1 MIIALKCLKVC
12 LFKQEEFYL
21 PRVTPEGR
29 ATFRA
34 GEGPEAIFS
43 SNEEVSRSIVSLSV
57 CWSHRDRCES
67 PVAGSNGA
75 KDAALSYLGCLTHP
89 RYPKNKGSKGHPRTA

>member
-29 ATFRA
+29 ASFRA
-34 GEGPEAIFS
+34 GEGQEAIFS
-43 SNEEVSRSIVSLSV
+43 SNEEVSRSVVSPSV
-57 CWSHRDRCES
+57 S
-67 PVAGSNGA
+67 
-75 KDAALSYLGCLTHP
+75 
-89 RYPKNKGSKGHPRTA
+89 